1 MNWITSS
8 RKRGTPIDSSARIR
22 LFQGVVAIT
31 TRAASPE
38 RKLFSASAQA
48 RAGSPAH
55 QVISA
60 KVAENGSTSAA
71 RERTEAKGK
80 RAAAMAANRSA
91 AYPAKARCW
100 RAGVVETAIR
110 NTNNT
115 PNFAP
120 ASRACTHLGPR
131 LQRSTTTWCKSGAP
145 SREETADDGT
155 RDVNQDQTG

>member
-8 RKRGTPIDSSARIR
+8 RKRGTPIDSSARIK

-31 TRAASPE
+31 TSAASPD

-71 RERTEAKGK
+71 RETTEATGK
-80 RAAAMAANRSA
+80 RAAAMAANKTA
-91 AYPAKARCW
+91 AQPAQARRW
-100 RAGVVETAIR
+100 RAGGDETA
-110 NTNNT
+110 
-115 PNFAP
+115 
-120 ASRACTHLGPR
+120 SRK
-131 LQRSTTTWCKSGAP
+131 SDTT
-145 SREETADDGT
+145 
-155 RDVNQDQTG
+155 